1 MDVCARR
8 LVSTTVLDR
17 AQGYAPLPWGIDLLL
32 TDACNLRC
40 TYCPITTD
48 MLALRPSAVMDT
60 DQALRF
66 LESVAHFRPM
76 IRMFGGE
83 PLLHPEWPRIFAHTH
98 ALGLPF
104 TLVTNGTRIAGRA
117 EELVRSGIT
126 AIGIS
131 VDPPAA
137 HDRHRGVGSFALC
150 RTAIDEL
157 RDVKARLGSG
167 TPLIEI
173 FTTVYEGTY
182 AHLVEWADELR
193 TWPIDMLR
201 LQHQIWLRTAQRP
214 VSEALI
220 ESACGDATFFRS
232 DVDTYCSDAMPD
244 VDAEVLERQLRHLH
258 ATHYPFK
265 IELHPPLPVHEMI
278 EFYRNPD
285 FKRVTERPCTLISSY
300 TFVDPRGR
308 LYPCLTL
315 DMGSVFDEPF
325 HEVWNG
331 EKFRAFRRLLREH
344 ERLPLCERCPA

>member
-1 MDVCARR
+1 M
-8 LVSTTVLDR
+8 TDR
-17 AQGYAPLPWGIDLLL
+17 SLGYAPLPWGIDLLL

-48 MLALRPSAVMDT
+48 MLTLRPSAVMET
-60 DQALRF
+60 HQALRL

-83 PLLHPEWPRIFAHTH
+83 PLLHPEWPRIFARTH
-98 ALGLPF
+98 ELGLPF
-104 TLVTNGTRIAGRA
+104 TLVTNGTPIAGRA

-126 AIGIS
+126 AVGIS
-131 VDPPAA
+131 VDPPEA
-137 HDRHRGVGSFALC
+137 HDRHRGAGSFALC
-150 RTAIDEL
+150 KDVIGEL
-157 RDVKARLGSG
+157 QDAKARLGSG
-167 TPLIEI
+167 TPLLEI

-182 AHLVEWADELR
+182 EHLVDWAEALR
-193 TWPIDMLR
+193 AWPIDMLR

-220 ESACGDATFFRS
+220 ADACGDSSFFRS

-244 VDAEVLERQLRHLH
+244 IDAAMLERQLRHLQ
-258 ATHYPFK
+258 ATPFPFK
-265 IELHPPLPVHEMI
+265 VEFHPPLPVPEMI
-278 EFYRNPD
+278 EFYRSPD
-285 FKRVTERPCTLISSY
+285 FRRVTERPCTLISRY
-300 TFVDPRGR
+300 AFVDPRGR
-308 LYPCLTL
+308 LYPCMTL

-325 HEVWNG
+325 HAVWNG